1 MGSAKTTFLLPHG
14 DVMEKILV
22 IGANGFLG
30 GKLHPIF
37 KNKYDVYAADITI
50 SEIDEKFHPIQLDI
64 TNAEQV
70 KTIFNRLKPNLTIL
84 TAAMTNVDVCEDFPE
99 KANLINANG
108 PLNVANAI
116 KEINGRLI
124 HLSTDFIFDGEKGNY
139 TEEEEPN
146 PLGVYGESKLLGEKH
161 ILESGVT
168 ALICRTSV
176 LYGWPA
182 ANQRD
187 NFFSWAYKQL
197 HSGKH
202 IKIIKGQITTPT
214 LVDDLAQFLYDVSE
228 FQTTEIYHTTGPEA
242 ISRYDFVSKLV
253 DIFEMNPN
261 LLESVDFFKQKAPRP
276 DDSSLNTQKIQLT
289 NYHRFRGIEASF
301 QYLKEQK

>member
-1 MGSAKTTFLLPHG
+1 
-14 DVMEKILV
+14 MEKILV

-30 GKLHPIF
+30 GKLLPIF
-37 KNKYDVYAADITI
+37 ENKYDVYAADITI

-70 KTIFNRLKPNLTIL
+70 KTVFNRLKPNLTIL
-84 TAAMTNVDVCEDFPE
+84 TAAMTNVDACEDFPE
-99 KANLINANG
+99 KANLINAIG

-116 KEINGRLI
+116 KENKGRLI
-124 HLSTDFIFDGEKGNY
+124 HISTDFIFDGKRGNY

-146 PLGVYGESKLLGEKH
+146 PLGVYGESKLRGEKNV
-161 ILESGVT
+161 LESGVT

-187 NFFSWAYKQL
+187 NFFSWAYKQF
-197 HSGKH
+197 HNGKH

-214 LVDDLAQFLYDVSE
+214 LVDDLVKFLYDVSE
-228 FQTTEIYHTTGPEA
+228 FKTTEIYHTTGPEA
-242 ISRYDFVSKLV
+242 ISRYDFVTKLV
-253 DIFEMNPN
+253 NIFKFSPD
-261 LLESVDFFKQKAPRP
+261 LLEPVDFFKQNAPRP
-276 DDSSLNTQKIQLT
+276 DNSSLNTQKIQQT
-289 NYHRFRGIEASF
+289 NYHRFRGIEVSF
-301 QYLKEQK
+301 QHLKQINHQ